1 MNANSLKYKDETWD
15 FRAANT
21 KEYTH
26 CFHTYPA
33 RMIPQIARELLKRY
47 GTEGEWLLDP
57 YCGTGTSLV
66 EASLF
71 GMHSVGCDINPL
83 ARLIARVKTT
93 PIPPA
98 LLDSRLD
105 RLSGTLL
112 KVGFSEDVPESPVP
126 DILNLEYWFSD
137 DAIRRLA
144 FLRAEICAVED
155 ESIRDFFWV
164 AFSETVRE
172 CSYTRTGE
180 FKLYRIPAPKMETFN
195 PDVFGVFR
203 KKLYRNRQGMSAYLQ
218 KRKQVETLVS
228 SANTAHGDLPAPH
241 PPNGYALALTSPPY
255 GDSQTTVAYGQFS
268 RLASE
273 WIGYAEARSV
283 DKMSMGG
290 RVGEAAHDP
299 DSPVAS
305 AVERIR
311 AQDEKRGRE
320 ASAFYADLER
330 SAAAVAK
337 ALSPVS
343 TACYVVGNRR
353 VKGELLPTDEFVVSA
368 FERHGFAHRE
378 TIVRNIPNKRMPKKN
393 SPANIAGK
401 TAATMHEE
409 NIVVCQRTG

>member
-1 MNANSLKYKDETWD
+1 M
-15 FRAANT
+15 
-21 KEYTH
+21 
-26 CFHTYPA
+26 
-33 RMIPQIARELLKRY
+33 MIPQIARELLKRH
-47 GTEGEWLLDP
+47 GVEGGWLLDP

-83 ARLIARVKTT
+83 ARLIARVKTA

-98 LLDSRLD
+98 LLDARLD
-105 RLSGTLL
+105 RLNGTLL
-112 KVGFSEDVPESPVP
+112 KVGFSGDVPERPVP

-137 DAIRRLA
+137 DVIARLA
-144 FLRAEICAVED
+144 FLRAEICAEEN
-155 ESIRDFFWV
+155 ESIRNFFWV

-180 FKLYRIPAPKMETFN
+180 FKLHRIPASKMKRFN

-218 KRKQVETLVS
+218 KRKRVETFVS
-228 SANTAHGDLPAPH
+228 SANTAHGELPHPQ

-283 DKMSMGG
+283 DKMCMGG
-290 RVGEAAHDP
+290 RVGEAAHAP
-299 DSPVAS
+299 DSPVAP

-343 TACYVVGNRR
+343 TVCYVVGNRR
-353 VKGELLPTDEFVVSA
+353 VKGELLPTDEFVASA
-368 FERHGFAHRE
+368 FERHGFIHRE
-378 TIVRNIPNKRMPKKN
+378 TIIRNIPNKRMPKKN

-409 NIVVCQRTG
+409 NIVVCQRKG

>member
-1 MNANSLKYKDETWD
+1 
-15 FRAANT
+15 
-21 KEYTH
+21 
-26 CFHTYPA
+26 
-33 RMIPQIARELLKRY
+33 MIPQIARELLKRY
-47 GTEGEWLLDP
+47 GAEGEWLLDP

-105 RLSGTLL
+105 RLNGTLL
-112 KVGFSEDVPESPVP
+112 KVGFSGDVPERRIP
-126 DILNLEYWFSD
+126 DILNLEYWFSG

-155 ESIRDFFWV
+155 ESIRNFFWV

-180 FKLYRIPAPKMETFN
+180 FKLHRIPAPKMETFN

-218 KRKQVETLVS
+218 KRKRVETHVS
-228 SANTAHGDLPAPH
+228 SANTAHSDLPAPH

-290 RVGEAAHDP
+290 RVGKAAHAP